1 MLMSLFIISAIAT
14 MVTVAEIL
22 KNNRLVVEKSK
33 DL

>member
-1 MLMSLFIISAIAT
+1 MSLFIISAIAT

>member
-1 MLMSLFIISAIAT
+1 MLMSLFIISVIAT